1 MHRGCNVQSVMD
13 RNSNLLLGEVFH
25 QTAIAS
31 VAAWA
36 GLRKKALKYLQG
48 DVGIKTQ
55 SSAGKLKIIDP
66 LEIAVYSR

>member
-1 MHRGCNVQSVMD
+1 MD

-31 VAAWA
+31 VAVWA
-36 GLRKKALKYLQG
+36 IKYLQG

-55 SSAGKLKIIDP
+55 PSAGKLKIVDP
-66 LEIAVYSR
+66 LEIVVYSC

>member
-1 MHRGCNVQSVMD
+1 MHHGCDVQSVMD

-31 VAAWA
+31 VAVWA
-36 GLRKKALKYLQG
+36 IKYLQG

-55 SSAGKLKIIDP
+55 PSAGKLKIVDP
-66 LEIAVYSR
+66 LEIAVYSC